1 LNEERDGS
9 LQPRPWFRLPTP
21 RRSGRLTSAVTSVA
35 ALAVVAGLAAQPGS
49 VRPDTE
55 PVADSYPWYQST
67 AAEQLRQD
75 QCLMADVLR
84 LGGPSMA
91 TTAKDGLNQPAD
103 KLRVL
108 ADREHWEKTPLAVA
122 FQKDR
127 DAASKE
133 MDDLAAQRESW
144 KKPLDG
150 LVTPVG
156 FTEVAFHWPPDGD
169 QSFYNQTGLSKWVA
183 DRFWK
188 NDADFYE
195 DATPKADDKTL
206 KAVDDIG
213 TPLYGKDPDPTGTT
227 QAEWNRLLAERSA
240 FEWMHGGPA
249 THAGA
254 DDARIFLSAGG
265 FPRTAPQPG
274 TPEYRIAVEDVKA
287 RFATCGWRDPLD
299 PDGVLGD
306 VTATAADEWQQEIS
320 SQATQRNQIVDANK
334 DAVNALSKGAKALS
348 DMLGH
353 SWVADHLTRWQDYW
367 SAGGIGWI
375 GDGQLEI
382 QVAAAKGK
390 CLEVQGAAKTNGT
403 PVQINTCNNN
413 SAQRWQLWGSYDG
426 GYTLRNVNAGKCLE
440 VANGANANG
449 TKIQIRDCG
458 SGTAQQ
464 WTFDVRAAGGLR
476 NAATGKCVN
485 LAAFD
490 NGKDAQLYT
499 CNGTDAQK
507 LRVAP
512 KDHNGD
518 DKLDYPDKAQ
528 FDKAKAGVAA
538 AQAGA
543 KKQLATLK
551 IQLAAAQK
559 AATTS
564 DTAIQAAYGIA
575 DTNGAPRGR
584 GLLVGLQKDQVT
596 KGAAAAL
603 TALEKAGETAEA
615 ATRAAAGDSAT
626 ITQRALAQA
635 AQSKAEFRKEAA
647 KAAEA
652 QAKAAADAA
661 KIHRDNAKKDKE
673 TAEAELAVA
682 LKAEGD
688 AKAAA
693 ADAHAKRLA
702 AEAEEKT
709 AKAEKETA
717 AVKQSEAAE
726 HRQNAESEASKAKDA
741 KDRAEA
747 AEKTAESRRDDAV
760 GAKDHAKAM
769 RDDAWDAEQKAEAA
783 RAKAD
788 AKQAYADKLESG
800 DGADAARAAADEA
813 DQHADDAEAA
823 AGRARS
829 EADAATQAAA
839 DADAAATRAE
849 AAAKRAR
856 SDADAAQADKLK
868 ADAAVKTATSAA
880 ADAIK
885 ASQDAAAEAK
895 TAVKLADEAEQHAK
909 DSRTQ
914 ADAANA
920 EAAKALAAAAKAA
933 GFAHVTAQAAVDAG
947 EAATQ
952 VANPAN
958 DAVQLG
964 SPYVDTDSAAGL
976 VVLTG
981 QASKSIADQQQAVAD
996 AHAKNAAAEAEA
1008 AKNLADQAKGD
1019 AKEAYQHA
1027 ANAAQYA
1034 SDART
1039 YSKEALGYA
1048 ADAAKAASAAQSSLA
1063 RTIEYDNQATAD
1075 ADAAD
1080 KAAGNAEGYAK
1091 DARDS
1096 ADAAALDAEAARS
1109 AAAQAEQDA
1118 KDARAAA
1125 TRADAAATEAEQAAK
1140 DADKYAKEAQD
1151 AADRAEKAA
1160 NAKQIDTGTVPDGDG
1175 GTIGNV
1181 FYVID
1186 HIEKIG
1192 EPEVISKTGGCD
1204 HWWDHLAYHGN
1215 CTITSKIRYKA
1226 VLDLYLCAA
1235 DGIDPMKYTC
1245 PSSAT
1250 KYLGEVRTKEL
1261 SQEVTHTI
1269 TIAEWQDGVDP
1280 IDILFGHWIKCAEKF
1295 TSGFE
1300 SGSWGGCGWAALDV
1314 ASLFAGK
1321 IIAPIAKALRAVDAA
1336 FVTGIGIRDAFAALK
1351 AIEGID
1357 PAAVAAIEAEVE
1369 LYEDVVTACTRNS
1382 FPGETQILMADGG
1395 HKAIRDV
1402 VVGDLV
1408 RATDP
1413 ETGRPSARR
1422 VTDTMRHD
1430 TRRLVDITVAG
1441 GRLSSTAGHRFFV
1454 EGRGWVLVSALR
1466 VDDSLRAPDGTYRTV
1481 TAVEDRAGLTPRE
1494 VYDLTVDG
1502 IHTFYV
1508 STDGA
1513 QPQNLL
1519 VHNCENIVADEDVA
1533 GGHTIGDHVDPDD
1546 EAMKAKALDSR
1557 NTKGVATRW
1566 ASLDIAK
1573 DAVNKAITQWL
1584 EHHPDHLEQL
1594 QKWQTEQ
1601 AQRMGKK
1608 KPTTLKPIEWEVRD
1622 VDTKGGPIGYKWVRN
1637 GTTADKSVV
1646 TSKKVVV
1653 QLKYIGKGNRMHPHG
1668 KWIVYTA
1675 YLEG

>member
-1 LNEERDGS
+1 M
-9 LQPRPWFRLPTP
+9 PRPG
-21 RRSGRLTSAVTSVA
+21 RSGLVARVVLLLTAV
-35 ALAVVAGLAAQPGS
+35 AVIAGLAA
-49 VRPDTE
+49 RPDLAGLSDRNDMS
-55 PVADSYPWYQST
+55 PVGDSYDGFDAK
-67 AAEQLRQD
+67 AAEQLRLD
-75 QCLMADVLR
+75 QCLMADGLR
-84 LGGPSMA
+84 KGGPNLYSLA
-91 TTAKDGLNQPAD
+91 STSLPLAASELHQ
-103 KLRVL
+103 R
-108 ADREHWEKTPLAVA
+108 ADRTYGTGA
-122 FQKDR
+122 FFQAWQKD
-127 DAASKE
+127 
-133 MDDLAAQRESW
+133 DDDSSAWVKKAQDTDLSW
-144 KKPLDG
+144 KSTVSSLD
-150 LVTPVG
+150 LY
-156 FTEVAFHWPPDGD
+156 PDSPEAEKIFD
-169 QSFYNQTGLSKWVA
+169 KTGLLPWLYQSYFRSV
-183 DRFWK
+183 DLMSPLY
-188 NDADFYE
+188 D
-195 DATPKADDKTL
+195 PSPQADDKTK
-206 KAVDDIG
+206 KAALAIG
-213 TPLYGKDPDPTGTT
+213 DPLYSSGGTS
-227 QAEWNRLLAERSA
+227 AEQEAWKLWKKNSGDVIPNELFVPRV
-240 FEWMHGGPA
+240 FN
-249 THAGA
+249 
-254 DDARIFLSAGG
+254 DDARIFLASGG
-265 FPRTAPQPG
+265 FPRTAPAPD
-274 TPEYRIAVEDVKA
+274 TTEFRIAVEDLKS
-287 RFATCGWRDPLD
+287 RFASCAWHNPID
-299 PDGVLGD
+299 PDRVLGKE
-306 VTATAADEWQQEIS
+306 VAQASAEWQQEIA
-320 SQATQRNQIVDANK
+320 SQATQRQQI
-334 DAVNALSKGAKALS
+334 LSASSTATKALRDGS
-348 DMLGH
+348 FALGKILGQ
-353 SWVADHLTRWQDYW
+353 SWIADYSTRWLDYYTE
-367 SAGGIGWI
+367 GGIHWI

-382 QVAAAKGK
+382 QVPGAAGK
-390 CLEVQGAAKTNGT
+390 CLDVAGGKTANGT
-403 PVQINTCNNN
+403 PVQIYTCNGGD
-413 SAQRWQLWGSYDG
+413 AQKWQLWGGENG
-426 GYTLRNVNAGKCLE
+426 GYRLMNPNSTMKCLD
-440 VANGANANG
+440 VAGASSAEG
-449 TKIQIRDCG
+449 AKIQIRDCAT
-458 SGTAQQ
+458 SKAQI
-464 WTFDVRAAGGLR
+464 WDFDVRSPGTLR
-476 NAATGKCVN
+476 NVASGKC
-485 LAAFD
+485 LHLPSFD
-490 NGKDAQLYT
+490 NSKDAVLST
-499 CNGTDAQK
+499 CNGSSAQK
-507 LRVAP
+507 FRIVA
-512 KDHNGD
+512 KTHTRSAAA
-518 DKLDYPDKAQ
+518 KADV
-528 FDKAKAGVAA
+528 DKAKAYVTN
-538 AQAGA
+538 AQTEA
-543 KKQLATLK
+543 KKQLAAVK
-551 IQLAAAQK
+551 AQLTAAQT
-559 AATTS
+559 AATAS
-564 DTAIQAAYGIA
+564 DTALQAAYGIA

-584 GLLVGLQKDQVT
+584 GLLVGQQKDQVT
-596 KGAAAAL
+596 KGSVAAL
-603 TALEKAGETAEA
+603 QAMVKAGETAEA
-615 ATRAAAGDSAT
+615 ATRAAAGDSQT

-635 AQSKAEFRKEAA
+635 AQTAAEFRK

-652 QAKAAADAA
+652 AELQAKAAADAA
-661 KIHRDNAKKDKE
+661 KLHRDNAKKDKE
-673 TAEAELAVA
+673 AAEAKLAVA

-717 AVKQSEAAE
+717 ALKQSEAAE
-726 HRQNAESEASKAKDA
+726 HRKNAESEATKAKDA

-760 GAKDHAKAM
+760 DAKDHAKAM

-788 AKQAYADKLESG
+788 AKDAYADSLDSG
-800 DGADAARAAADEA
+800 DAADAARTAANDADKA
-813 DQHADDAEAA
+813 ADDAEAA
-823 AGRARS
+823 AGTARS

-856 SDADAAQADKLK
+856 SDADAAQAAKLK

-885 ASQDAAAEAK
+885 ASQDAAAEAR

-920 EAAKALAAAAKAA
+920 EAAKALTAAAKAA

-947 EAATQ
+947 EAAKQ

-1034 SDART
+1034 ADART

-1075 ADAAD
+1075 AAAAD